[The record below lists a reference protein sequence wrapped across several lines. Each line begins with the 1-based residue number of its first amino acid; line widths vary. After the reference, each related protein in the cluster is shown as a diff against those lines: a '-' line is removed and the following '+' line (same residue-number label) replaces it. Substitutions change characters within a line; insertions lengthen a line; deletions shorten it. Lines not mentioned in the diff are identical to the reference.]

1 MLQRIREH
9 FIGWVAGG
17 IILLLGLSLAVT
29 FGNMDAGTA
38 TGDYAARVNGE
49 DIPLLDYREN
59 YQDQLAAQQQLY
71 QGELPAIIEDEIKR
85 AVLERMVLGRA
96 LAQFVRDAGYR
107 VDDERVRERIR
118 GLEAFQVGGQFSPES
133 YRITLASRG
142 IAPTAFEEDQRT
154 SLVLQQLE
162 QGIVES
168 AFFTPAEFRRYI
180 TLEGQQRR
188 VTYVLLDPRQLAL
201 ASSISEDDIQAY
213 YAANGAQFQT
223 EERVSLEYVE
233 LSLSDIAAGVTVDE
247 DDVRRAYEEQ
257 PERFRTAEERLVR
270 HILVAIPPDGDDQA
284 AAARAT
290 ELAGRLAAGESFESL
305 AREYSDDPGS
315 AADGGSLGWSGQ
327 GVFVAP
333 FEDAAFGLAKGE
345 VSSPV
350 RTEFGYHL
358 IRVDDIRAG
367 GEQPFE
373 EVRDQL
379 AEEVRLRK
387 AEDQFYALAERV
399 DDLAL
404 ENPTTLGPVVEQTG
418 LPLKRVGRFTRTDG
432 GALGNS
438 PALISAVFSP
448 LVLEDG
454 ENTPLLELG
463 DGRVL
468 VARVAEHELPQ
479 PRPLAEVRPA
489 IVETLQV
496 LRGSTAA
503 VSQGEALL
511 RRARA
516 GEDLGALATELGL
529 PLTQPGAITRSAA
542 SVPAEVL
549 AAIFRAPR
557 PPQGSPV
564 VRGLALASGGY
575 AVFRLDEVIEGRP
588 EDVPREARD
597 VRKRSLA
604 RQVGSLETQALAVD
618 LRGQARVVIPPDLF
632 EEPEDL

>member
-1 MLQRIREH
+1 MLQKIREH

-38 TGDYAARVNGE
+38 VGDYAARVNGE
-49 DIPLLDYREN
+49 DIPVLDYRQN
-59 YQDQLAAQQQLY
+59 YQDELAAQQQLY
-71 QGELPAIIEDEIKR
+71 QGELPAVIEDEIKR
-85 AVLERMVLGRA
+85 AVLERMVLGRS

-107 VDDERVRERIR
+107 VDDERVREHIQS
-118 GLEAFQVGGQFSPES
+118 LEAFQVAGQFSPES
-133 YRITLASRG
+133 YRVTLGSRG
-142 IAPTAFEEDQRT
+142 ISPSAFEQDQRT
-154 SLVLQQLE
+154 SLALQQLE
-162 QGIVES
+162 QGIVGS

-188 VTYVLLDPRQLAL
+188 VAYVLLDPRELGSAD
-201 ASSISEDDIQAY
+201 SIPEEEIQAY
-213 YAANGAQFQT
+213 YAANTAQFRT
-223 EERVSLEYVE
+223 EERVALEYVE
-233 LSLSDIAAGVTVDE
+233 LSLSDIAAGVTVSE
-247 DDVRRAYEEQ
+247 GDVRQAYEEQ
-257 PERFRTAEERLVR
+257 PDRFRTEEERLLR
-270 HILVAIPPDGDDQA
+270 HILVAVQSDAEAPA
-284 AAARAT
+284 AEAEAN
-290 ELAGRLAAGESFESL
+290 ELAARLAAGESFESL
-305 AREYSDDPGS
+305 AREHSDDPGS
-315 AADGGSLGWSGQ
+315 AAEGGSLGWSGR

-333 FEDAAFGLAKGE
+333 FEDAAFRLAKGE
-345 VSSPV
+345 VSAPV

-367 GEQPFE
+367 AEKAFE
-373 EVRDQL
+373 DVRDEL

-387 AEDQFYALAERV
+387 AEDQFYALAERI

-404 ENPTTLGPVVEQTG
+404 ENPATLDPVVEQTG
-418 LPLKRVGRFTRTDG
+418 LPLKRIERFTRIDG

-438 PALISAVFSP
+438 PALVSAVFSP

-463 DGRVL
+463 DGRVI

-479 PRPLAEVRPA
+479 PRPLAEVRPQ
-489 IVETLQV
+489 IVEALQV

-503 VSQGEALL
+503 MAKGEELL
-511 RRARA
+511 RRAQG
-516 GEDLGALATELGL
+516 GEELGAVAGELGL
-529 PLTQPGAITRSAA
+529 TLSQPGAVARSAA
-542 SVPAEVL
+542 SVPAELL

-557 PPQGSPV
+557 PPEGAPLI
-564 VRGLALASGGY
+564 RGLSLASGAY

-597 VRKRSLA
+597 VRKRALA
-604 RQVGSLETQALAVD
+604 RQVGALETQALAAD
-618 LRGQARVVIPPDLF
+618 LRAQARVVIPRDLF